1 MNFVNYGNPLAS
13 LDALEVIG
21 ASMAEQQNSNADFLW
36 KAETDAIKE
45 QHSSPLSL
53 LIGNIPDFTKFI
65 TKNIINYFQEAL
77 IRVLEFPAYLFIFPG
92 ILLIFSKINR
102 IQLSYYIFAALGFLI
117 NCMTVFVPR
126 YYIYVLASL
135 QLPIVLFL
143 FYQNYNENKSFQKT
157 LLTLNKIFLGIIIIF
172 LLKTSFLLTRANI
185 SSEPFYL
192 KNAAKV
198 FKAHSADSDIVI
210 ARKPHLAFLSDRK
223 VEMFPIV
230 ESLDQLIKH
239 AKKKNAQF
247 IFYGEIESEVRPEMK
262 ILQKPEEVGKYLKL
276 IYTQLQPEIYLYKIK

>member
-1 MNFVNYGNPLAS
+1 
-13 LDALEVIG
+13 
-21 ASMAEQQNSNADFLW
+21 
-36 KAETDAIKE
+36 
-45 QHSSPLSL
+45 
-53 LIGNIPDFTKFI
+53 
-65 TKNIINYFQEAL
+65 
-77 IRVLEFPAYLFIFPG
+77 
-92 ILLIFSKINR
+92 
-102 IQLSYYIFAALGFLI
+102 
-117 NCMTVFVPR
+117 
-126 YYIYVLASL
+126 LASL

-143 FYQNYNENKSFQKT
+143 FYQIYNENKSFQKT